1 MQTVVLSCLFGAV
14 SAMVLWVAV
23 STDARID
30 EIMRRGKFSPPEQR
44 P

>member
-23 STDARID
+23 SASAMRD
-30 EIMRRGKFSPPEQR
+30 EMLRPGGPLSPSEEP
-44 P
+44 